1 MGRVISI
8 VLPVHRNAN
17 ALPQLHDRLTTVTR
31 DLPERVE
38 IVYVDDASDDG
49 SWAVIEGIAHG
60 DERVTGVRLRHNVGQ
75 QRAILAGVAE
85 ATGSILVTLDADLGN
100 APEDL
105 PRLLRAHAE
114 GHDCVVARRVGAG
127 GRGPLRAAG
136 SRLVNLAA
144 ALARVPV
151 RDLGSSYL
159 VLDRRLEQ
167 PIIDEFRR
175 TGLEL
180 MLPSIVGLSSSP
192 CWVDV
197 SAPASPRIS
206 GYQLRRLAPMAGAF
220 VAINLGPR
228 LAAMAAAA
236 AAAVGG
242 IGYGRGRS
250 WTVAAAALSVV
261 SLGSLAASRLAR
273 RPVVGALYSVAE
285 RTDRHALTTNGPR
298 RMVL

>member
-1 MGRVISI
+1 MISI
-8 VLPVHRNAN
+8 VVPVHRNAG
-17 ALPQLHDRLTTVTR
+17 ALPQLHDRLTTVAGALTE
-31 DLPERVE
+31 PVE

-49 SWAVIEGIAHG
+49 SWAVIEGIALV
-60 DERVTGVRLRHNVGQ
+60 DERVTGVRLRRNVGQ

-85 ATGSILVTLDADLGN
+85 ASGSTLVTLDADLGN

-105 PRLLRAHAE
+105 PRLLRAHAD
-114 GHDCVVARRVGAG
+114 GHDCVVARRVGTG

-144 ALARVPV
+144 ALAPVPV
-151 RDLGSSYL
+151 RDLGSSFL
-159 VLDRRLEQ
+159 VLDRRLER

-180 MLPSIVGLSSSP
+180 MLPSIVGVSSNP

-197 SAPASPRIS
+197 GVPASPRIS

-228 LAAMAAAA
+228 LAVAAAA
-236 AAAVGG
+236 TAATVGVVG
-242 IGYGRGRS
+242 RRRGRA
-250 WTVAAAALSVV
+250 WTAAAAALSAL
-261 SLGSLAASRLAR
+261 SLGALTASRVAL
-273 RPVVGALYSVAE
+273 RPVVGPFYTVAD
-285 RTDRHALTTNGPR
+285 RTDRHALTTRGPR

>member
-1 MGRVISI
+1 MISI
-8 VLPVHRNAN
+8 VLPVHRNAG
-17 ALPQLHDRLTTVTR
+17 ALPQLHDRLTTVTG
-31 DLPERVE
+31 LLTERVE

-49 SWAVIEGIAHG
+49 SWAVIQRLARE
-60 DERVTGVRLRHNVGQ
+60 DERVTGVRLRRNVGQ

-85 ATGSILVTLDADLGN
+85 ASGTTLVTLDADLGN

-105 PRLLRAHAE
+105 PRLLRAHAD
-114 GHDCVVARRVGAG
+114 GHDCVVARRVGTG
-127 GRGPLRAAG
+127 GRGPLRSAG
-136 SRLVNLAA
+136 SWLVNLAA
-144 ALARVPV
+144 ALAPVPV
-151 RDLGSSYL
+151 RDLGSSFL

-167 PIIDEFRR
+167 PVIEEFRR

-180 MLPSIVGLSSSP
+180 MLPSIVGLSSNP

-197 SAPASPRIS
+197 GVPENPRIS

-228 LAAMAAAA
+228 IAAGAA
-236 AAAVGG
+236 AAAVVAGVTG
-242 IGYGRGRS
+242 RRRGRR
-250 WTVAAAALSVV
+250 WTAAAVALSVLSASSV
-261 SLGSLAASRLAR
+261 TASRVAR

-285 RTDRHALTTNGPR
+285 RTDRHALTTRGPR